1 MAYITVKVVED
12 GMREF
17 SVVADTYKPL
27 VMDEEDYFDLMDG
40 EGELVEMEDGR
51 LTHCFNHNI
60 FINDICRE
68 CKQVYKRRNI

>member
-1 MAYITVKVVED
+1 MQYITVKVVED

-17 SVVADTYKPL
+17 SVVGDTYEPL

-51 LTHCFNHNI
+51 LTHCFDHNI

-68 CKQVYKRRNI
+68 CGQVYKRRNI

>member
-1 MAYITVKVVED
+1 MVISVKNRED
-12 GMREF
+12 GTREF
-17 SVVADTYKPL
+17 TVVGNGTDEPL

-51 LTHCFNHNI
+51 LTHCFDHNI